1 LGGTK
6 IFKGAPPPNAPTAM
20 GLVPTWAKA
29 FTGILQRWFY
39 WGVWSNFGS
48 LLTSIFL
55 HGTRSDFFE
64 KYAKARYAW
73 KRWETLKLVLYV
85 C

>member
-39 WGVWSNFGS
+39 
-48 LLTSIFL
+48 
-55 HGTRSDFFE
+55 
-64 KYAKARYAW
+64 
-73 KRWETLKLVLYV
+73 
-85 C
+85 